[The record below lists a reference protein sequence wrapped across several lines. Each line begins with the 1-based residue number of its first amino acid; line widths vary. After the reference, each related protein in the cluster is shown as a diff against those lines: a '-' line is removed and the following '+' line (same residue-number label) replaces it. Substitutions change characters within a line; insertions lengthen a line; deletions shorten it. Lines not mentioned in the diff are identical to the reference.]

1 MNNFIFKIYLVLLS
15 VGFTTIS
22 ILLFP
27 ISRQASSWNRCLRK
41 TSETLSQVKAVE
53 KMNDESREVLS
64 VMICNGAVF
73 EPKFSQI
80 FNKVCAIIF
89 RRFDFHPF

>member
-1 MNNFIFKIYLVLLS
+1 MNNFIFKIYLGLLS

-27 ISRQASSWNRCLRK
+27 TYRQASSWNRCLRK

-73 EPKFSQI
+73 EPKSKTNIQ
-80 FNKVCAIIF
+80 
-89 RRFDFHPF
+89 

>member
-1 MNNFIFKIYLVLLS
+1 MNNVSFKIYLGLLS

-73 EPKFSQI
+73 EPKPKTNIQ
-80 FNKVCAIIF
+80 
-89 RRFDFHPF
+89 

>member
-1 MNNFIFKIYLVLLS
+1 MNRTYLLFFVGRMNNFIFKIYLGFLS

-27 ISRQASSWNRCLRK
+27 ISRHASSWNRCLRK

-73 EPKFSQI
+73 EPKFKSNIQ
-80 FNKVCAIIF
+80 
-89 RRFDFHPF
+89 

>member
-1 MNNFIFKIYLVLLS
+1 MNRTYLLFFVGRLNNFIFKIYLGLLS

-22 ILLFP
+22 ILFFP

-73 EPKFSQI
+73 EPKFKSNIQ
-80 FNKVCAIIF
+80 
-89 RRFDFHPF
+89 

>member
-1 MNNFIFKIYLVLLS
+1 MNRTYLLFFVGSMNNFSFKICLGLLS

-73 EPKFSQI
+73 EPKFKTNIQ
-80 FNKVCAIIF
+80 
-89 RRFDFHPF
+89 